1 MAAVVHAAPHPISRA
16 DDEAFIAAQVKLVRD
31 PLAVAVG
38 VRRQQ
43 HAFRWPNLLE
53 LHAERLASQVE
64 RDGDPAFG
72 VLAPIEQQVAL
83 RSERPIGAIRQRPTG
98 TDVLLERVLHAF
110 GRNRDLA
117 HANLLTVIDRRCAA
131 QRQQQRRGDP
141 SLVAPDPTRQA
152 GAVVI
157 AQHPIGPAAGAEARP
172 RISAMRGSMSRA
184 FQGEDRSAKLNGR
197 WTPRRS
203 AP

>member
-1 MAAVVHAAPHPISRA
+1 MAAVAHAAPHPISRA

-98 TDVLLERVLHAF
+98 TAK
-110 GRNRDLA
+110 
-117 HANLLTVIDRRCAA
+117 
-131 QRQQQRRGDP
+131 
-141 SLVAPDPTRQA
+141 PDQP
-152 GAVVI
+152 AVEV
-157 AQHPIGPAAGAEARP
+157 
-172 RISAMRGSMSRA
+172 
-184 FQGEDRSAKLNGR
+184 EDRGR
-197 WTPRRS
+197 IGALALDILPAEVR
-203 AP
+203 A